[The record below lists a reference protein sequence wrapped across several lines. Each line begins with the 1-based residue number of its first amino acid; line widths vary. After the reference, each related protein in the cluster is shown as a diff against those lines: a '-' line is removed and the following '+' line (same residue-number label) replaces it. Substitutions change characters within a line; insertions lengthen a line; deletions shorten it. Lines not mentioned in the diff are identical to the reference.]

1 MLQHTQS
8 TGDRSEPNYEGS
20 LDAPLAPIDGNDERL
35 LLPRD
40 LFERRPALFLLKFGF
55 AISLIGAGWLTIA
68 FSGSWAAILP
78 AMVVNGLLYA
88 HLVELQHECLHG
100 HAYDTPWL
108 NRLFGTFCGVFMLS
122 SYSHYRYDHL
132 RHHAHLGT
140 PLNKEHFNYRFQRLD
155 SVWRFARSVFDLSR
169 FRRVAALTLDAI
181 RWRHIPGID
190 KRTYDRN
197 IKQEYLLNA
206 AILLGSAWWTLQSGS
221 PLILLAW
228 WIPAVCV
235 SEGVHFLIE
244 MPEHFGLDSQTD
256 PNVLT
261 NTRTIR
267 AGPIV
272 AWFVNGNDI
281 HTAHH
286 YHQGVPMCNVRRL
299 HRLIE
304 SRIAVS
310 ELSYRSFYRDVIA
323 GRIRQEQDA
332 TCMTR

>member
-1 MLQHTQS
+1 MLDLAPS
-8 TGDRSEPNYEGS
+8 THGRSEPNYEGS
-20 LDAPLAPIDGNDERL
+20 LDAPLAPIDGNDERF

-40 LFERRPALFLLKFGF
+40 LFERRPALFSLKFGF
-55 AISLIGAGWLTIA
+55 AIFVIGAGWLTIA

-78 AMVVNGLLYA
+78 AMVVNGLMYA

-100 HAYDTPWL
+100 HAYNAPWL
-108 NRLFGTFCGVFMLS
+108 NRLFGTLCGVFMLS

-140 PLNKEHFNYRFQRLD
+140 SFNKEHFNYRFQNLD
-155 SVWRFARSVFDLSR
+155 SIWRFARSVFDLSR
-169 FRRVAALTLDAI
+169 FRRVAVLTLDAL
-181 RWRHIPGID
+181 RWRHIAGID

-221 PLILLAW
+221 LLVLLAW
-228 WIPAVCV
+228 WVPAVLV

-256 PNVLT
+256 ANVLT

-267 AGPIV
+267 TGPVV

-286 YHQGVPMCNVRRL
+286 FHQGVPMCNVRRL
-299 HRLIE
+299 HRFIE
-304 SRIAVS
+304 PRIAVT
-310 ELSYRSFYRDVIA
+310 ELSYRSFYSDVIA
-323 GRIRQEQDA
+323 GRIKQQQDE